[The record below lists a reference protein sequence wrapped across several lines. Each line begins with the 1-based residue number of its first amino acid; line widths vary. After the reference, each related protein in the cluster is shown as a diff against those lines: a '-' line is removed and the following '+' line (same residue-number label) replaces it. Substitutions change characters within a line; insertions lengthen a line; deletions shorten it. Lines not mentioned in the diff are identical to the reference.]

1 MKIIHSFTLWAVL
14 AFFTAIGSSLIGS
27 TAVAQTTSGNEKS
40 ISLPDP
46 LTPEAV
52 NALVSRLSETE
63 VRALLLAQLDAVAQ
77 KQQSAGETRS
87 VIEFVQTA
95 AISIID
101 SVIDAVKVSP
111 LLWQYQKQSFT
122 DFHAKLGWSGI
133 GTVFGSLAL
142 AIAAGFIVEQV
153 VNYFMRR
160 RFSTLLNIERPDT
173 LRDTLGFL
181 FTRLA
186 IELLGLIAFFVV
198 TRNTATTLIPAE
210 HIGFAETLMFNL
222 VVIPRIGLAL
232 FRLILAP
239 ERPEFRLLNLDTPQ
253 SKQMLNHFVAIF
265 VVMGLTVAIV
275 AFGNNNGVPAGQSR
289 LGFWL
294 NLAVIGFII
303 YVIWK
308 LWDQMI
314 AIAHGDDPAIS
325 PTEEKAARIYP
336 IYCVVVVV
344 LTWLLTQILVGFKQF
359 DLLATSPHYK
369 TIVVLTSLPV
379 FDILIRR
386 LVRYLTPPM
395 TGKGA
400 IAERAY
406 ILTKKSYIRIGR
418 ILGMAILIFIVAD
431 FWGLNPRTIAEAGV
445 GAQVA
450 SRLIEILFVLGMG
463 YLLWE
468 VVSLWANRKLAAE
481 QTALG
486 VDPSQE
492 DQSGEGGGAGGSRL
506 STVVPLILGMAKY
519 GIAAIFGLIVLNNIG
534 IDITP
539 LLAGAGVLGL
549 AIGFGA
555 QTMVKD
561 IVSGILFLWDD
572 AFRTGEYI
580 DIEGTVGTVEKIS
593 LRSLQLRH
601 PNGPVHVI
609 PYGEIP
615 KLTNHSRD
623 YVIMKLRFTVPF
635 DTDLE
640 KVRKLFKKIGQE
652 MLEVPALADSFIQP
666 FKSQGAADVDDVGII
681 VRGKFTT
688 KPGAQWAIR
697 KEVYSRVQKAFD
709 ENGIDFARREVR
721 VQIPGMDQA
730 KNITGDQAQAIG
742 TAAANATPP
751 ATQPKIIDPN

>member
-1 MKIIHSFTLWAVL
+1 MKIFHSLTLWAVL
-14 AFFTAIGSSLIGS
+14 ALFTVAGSSLIGS
-27 TAVAQTTSGNEKS
+27 TAVAQTTIQTTSGDEKS
-40 ISLPDP
+40 VSLPDP
-46 LTPEAV
+46 LTPEAI

-77 KQQSAGETRS
+77 KQQSAEKTGS
-87 VIEFVQTA
+87 VLEFVKTA
-95 AISIID
+95 ANSIVD
-101 SVIDAVKVSP
+101 SAVVAVKVSP
-111 LLWQYQKQSFT
+111 LLWQYQKQSFSN
-122 DFHAKLGWSGI
+122 FYEKLGWSGI

-142 AIAAGFIVEQV
+142 AILAGVIIEQII
-153 VNYFMRR
+153 NYLMRR
-160 RFSTLLNIERPDT
+160 RFSKLLTIEHPDS

-186 IELLGLIAFFVV
+186 IELLGLVAFFVV
-198 TRNTATTLIPAE
+198 TRNTATTLIPEAF
-210 HIGFAETLMFNL
+210 IGFAEILMFNL
-222 VVIPRIGLAL
+222 VVIPRIGLAF

-253 SKQMLNHFVAIF
+253 AKQMLNHFVAIF

-275 AFGNNNGVPAGQSR
+275 AFGDNNGVPMGQSR

-294 NLAVIGFII
+294 NLAVSGFII

-308 LWDQMI
+308 LWDQLI
-314 AIAHGDDPAIS
+314 AIAGGDDPAIS

-336 IYCVVVVV
+336 LYCVAVVI

-359 DLLATSPHYK
+359 ELLATSPHYK
-369 TIVVLTSLPV
+369 TIIVLTSLPV
-379 FDILIRR
+379 FDVFIRR
-386 LVRYLTPPM
+386 MVRFLTPPM

-418 ILGMAILIFIVAD
+418 ILGMAILIFIVAG
-431 FWGLNPRTIAEAGV
+431 FWNLNPRTIAEAGV
-445 GAQVA
+445 GVQVA
-450 SRLIEILFVLGMG
+450 SRLIEILIVLAMG

-519 GIAAIFGLIVLNNIG
+519 GIAAVFGLIVLNNIG

-572 AFRTGEYI
+572 GFRTGEYI
-580 DIEGTVGTVEKIS
+580 DIDGTVGTVVKIS

-609 PYGEIP
+609 PY
-615 KLTNHSRD
+615 
-623 YVIMKLRFTVPF
+623 
-635 DTDLE
+635 
-640 KVRKLFKKIGQE
+640 
-652 MLEVPALADSFIQP
+652 
-666 FKSQGAADVDDVGII
+666 
-681 VRGKFTT
+681 
-688 KPGAQWAIR
+688 
-697 KEVYSRVQKAFD
+697 
-709 ENGIDFARREVR
+709 
-721 VQIPGMDQA
+721 
-730 KNITGDQAQAIG
+730 
-742 TAAANATPP
+742 
-751 ATQPKIIDPN
+751 